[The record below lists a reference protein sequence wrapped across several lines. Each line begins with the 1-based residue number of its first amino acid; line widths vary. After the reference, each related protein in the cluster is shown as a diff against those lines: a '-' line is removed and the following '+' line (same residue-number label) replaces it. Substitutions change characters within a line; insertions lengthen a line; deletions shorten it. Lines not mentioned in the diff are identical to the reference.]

1 MVSVKDITL
10 CVDMYA
16 ASMPPIQEK
25 NMVRQY
31 IPAHSA
37 IFRYPV
43 ILRDEQ
49 IFPL

>member
-10 CVDMYA
+10 CVDMRVKFM
-16 ASMPPIQEK
+16 SPIQEK

-31 IPAHSA
+31 ISAHSV

-43 ILRDEQ
+43 I
-49 IFPL
+49 IIK

>member
-10 CVDMYA
+10 CVEMYL

-25 NMVRQY
+25 IMAWQY
-31 IPAHSA
+31 ISAHSV